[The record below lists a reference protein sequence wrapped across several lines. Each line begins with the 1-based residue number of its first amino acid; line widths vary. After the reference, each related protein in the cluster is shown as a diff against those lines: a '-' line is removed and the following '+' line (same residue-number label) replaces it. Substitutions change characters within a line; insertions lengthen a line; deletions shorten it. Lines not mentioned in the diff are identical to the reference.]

1 MARPGG
7 NPELEKYQFKQK
19 YGWEESC
26 KVTIGLRVPKDW
38 KDRLYAVEGWQEKL
52 RGAIAQILQESETD
66 SEQSQLNSPQE
77 KRTTQQPKS
86 DKRPNRT

>member
-26 KVTIGLRVPKDW
+26 KVTIGLRIPKDW
-38 KDRLYAVEGWQEKL
+38 KDRLNAVEGWQEKL
-52 RGAIAQILQESETD
+52 RGALAQILEESKTD
-66 SEQSQLNSPQE
+66 SEQSQLNSTSAE
-77 KRTTQQPKS
+77 KAVTR
-86 DKRPNRT
+86 